1 MRARLLFLA
10 FLVVFFTANVAFQIF
25 GRVYAAK
32 FHVLQGKY
40 IDVKAPL
47 YFSSDFPG
55 KMEAE
60 LPLFNRIY
68 EAYYD
73 LTGLQ
78 PYDGRKITVF
88 YDPSISEAVAY
99 AGQIIRI
106 GKGFWDEPN
115 GDLIGHELG
124 HCFTLEF
131 DRIFPK
137 QSCAFIEGWA
147 QFIRQYA
154 FWVISTD
161 EFFPWLPANVTYP
174 GLYQQD
180 LYQWFKQYEEEA
192 LSTYIQNGCKF
203 EMIQANAWAGILQ
216 EIADEY
222 GWNTYKR
229 LFHLLQT
236 DEVQRYSC
244 PIQTEDRCNLFVAC
258 LNMAARDDLTTKFMT
273 YGFPIDRDK
282 VHEWEIKISPSV
294 PIPDIKVNNSDGPIT
309 LYQNDTLTITVSL
322 NNNGITEDADW
333 WLAADTPFGLFFFTF
348 DGWTGAW
355 VPGYQSPLS
364 YLDSFEVLTMPVS
377 GLRAGT
383 YTLYF
388 GVDTVMDGNVTWDSV
403 YYDIVEVNI
412 IGYSYLLEKYAPV
425 LKFCYL
431 NEERY
436 LPTRV
441 EDMIEH
447 SELRVHI
454 VVPSERPDSTPVLD
468 YWDTLTPV
476 LDQGDFSEGITA
488 KELSENSNITEA
500 YFNLDDDYLL
510 TWSASQCVVYGRVVP
525 SGDYTY
531 LQYWFFYVYN
541 NWENEHE
548 SDWEMITVELDK
560 DMIPQRVG
568 YSQHTKVPSIW
579 KGGEVVPW
587 EKVEEN
593 GHPVV
598 YVAKGSHASYP
609 TSGSTNVPYPLG
621 DKVFWGIDWHPGN
634 FAIEPSSSFYQLL
647 RIDDE
652 ASRYWEW
659 IKIDKLRWGKDS
671 GWGGSPS
678 SPVVQGDKWSDP
690 GAWMDSLQ

>member
-1 MRARLLFLA
+1 MKRKLFSLGLVILAIFSFWTYQCIAKELRLVGCYDMDSITGFGVDDITWDGEFLWGIDS
-10 FLVVFFTANVAFQIF
+10 N
-25 GRVYAAK
+25 
-32 FHVLQGKY
+32 KY
-40 IDVKAPL
+40 IVKIDRSTFEIVDWFEAPELIMPDNIACGIAYGGGYLWIVEVGAIGAVDRNGNIDEGKTIYHYHLRPLSGGCWDGQYLWTIEESQPLTLVKVDVNRKEIVDHIRVIR
-47 YFSSDFPG
+47 YSSMAADLVCIDGFLWTVTEYIPESYTPYLIKVDPNSGEVLEKYEWERPFP
-55 KMEAE
+55 
-60 LPLFNRIY
+60 F
-68 EAYYD
+68 
-73 LTGLQ
+73 GLA
-78 PYDGRKITVF
+78 YDGN
-88 YDPSISEAVAY
+88 Y
-99 AGQIIRI
+99 
-106 GKGFWDEPN
+106 
-115 GDLIGHELG
+115 LIASSYYPKKEYCIYTFG
-124 HCFTLEF
+124 EF
-131 DRIFPK
+131 EKP
-137 QSCAFIEGWA
+137 
-147 QFIRQYA
+147 
-154 FWVISTD
+154 V
-161 EFFPWLPANVTYP
+161 
-174 GLYQQD
+174 
-180 LYQWFKQYEEEA
+180 
-192 LSTYIQNGCKF
+192 
-203 EMIQANAWAGILQ
+203 
-216 EIADEY
+216 
-222 GWNTYKR
+222 
-229 LFHLLQT
+229 
-236 DEVQRYSC
+236 
-244 PIQTEDRCNLFVAC
+244 
-258 LNMAARDDLTTKFMT
+258 
-273 YGFPIDRDK
+273 
-282 VHEWEIKISPSV
+282 
-294 PIPDIKVNNSDGPIT
+294 PDIKINGSDGPIT
-309 LYQNDTLTITVSL
+309 LDQSDTITIIVAL
-322 NNNGITEDADW
+322 DNKGRTENADW